1 VFCFDTA
8 RSKTPTCRVRMKL
21 RSKIRKGAQ
30 PAIEKGKAVTV
41 WNKQGDTWKAVAD
54 ISNTDAPPPAHK
66 KSRSGDRPQSNL
78 DFLFPCVQ
86 AVGIISGRKSGIG
99 LACPLFLSI
108 STSLNAI

>member
-1 VFCFDTA
+1 
-8 RSKTPTCRVRMKL
+8 MKL

-78 DFLFPCVQ
+78 DFLVPMR
-86 AVGIISGRKSGIG
+86 SGRRHHFGSAIRHRFG
-99 LACPLFLSI
+99 LSI
-108 STSLNAI
+108 VPQYLNIFECHITERQRLC